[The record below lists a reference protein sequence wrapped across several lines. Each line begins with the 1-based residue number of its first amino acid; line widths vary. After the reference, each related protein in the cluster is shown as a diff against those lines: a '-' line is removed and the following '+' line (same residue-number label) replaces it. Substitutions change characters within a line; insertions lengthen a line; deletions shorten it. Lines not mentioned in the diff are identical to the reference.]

1 MTSSFSLD
9 KRNFLHKQLDEII
22 RLWARASGQGS
33 FSFTVNDG
41 TPELQFGIQLG
52 FEDAPLQE
60 AHHHPQQL
68 PHNQQSPVKWRGQ
81 ARRERD
87 RLRAAR
93 HQAAKTAAAVSAAK
107 VSTFPGEGKPVGTA
121 EKSTLPLPL
130 AKGAV
135 FPSIIPTAA
144 VCSTPSPNPVVMS
157 SVVSL
162 APSQTNTTST
172 ASLTQPL
179 TTALSVPVHC
189 RDAVVSESEEERD
202 DEQFQ
207 SCGRC
212 LETFDSSSVYGYCPM
227 CGKCYHTPQCALGHQ
242 CLSFVK

>member
-68 PHNQQSPVKWRGQ
+68 PHNQQSPVKWHGQ

-121 EKSTLPLPL
+121 AKLTLPLTLARGAAFPPL
-130 AKGAV
+130 
-135 FPSIIPTAA
+135 
-144 VCSTPSPNPVVMS
+144 
-157 SVVSL
+157 
-162 APSQTNTTST
+162 SQ
-172 ASLTQPL
+172 Q
-179 TTALSVPVHC
+179 
-189 RDAVVSESEEERD
+189 
-202 DEQFQ
+202 Q
-207 SCGRC
+207 
-212 LETFDSSSVYGYCPM
+212 
-227 CGKCYHTPQCALGHQ
+227 QCAPHLPPTQ
-242 CLSFVK
+242 W